1 MNYNYSA
8 APFFGKVPVSLA
20 CVGEVRVNLDFDWM
34 ILAGSLCED
43 GPSNFANGETTMAA
57 EVVESSSEQI
67 AAAASE
73 DGSTDDDV
81 RYLSRPPAEP
91 GFLHH
96 PL

>member
-67 AAAASE
+67 AAASE

-81 RYLSRPPAEP
+81 RYLSRPPVEP
-91 GFLHH
+91 SFLHH